1 MEKNTRLKGAI
12 FEQNL
17 TQRKLAA
24 GTGIR
29 EEYISM
35 SVNGRM
41 LLTRDQRRK
50 IAVFLRRPEN
60 ELFQIE
66 THVDTVAHELVAG
79 TCG

>member
-17 TQRKLAA
+17 TQRELAA

-41 LLTRDQRRK
+41 ILNRTQRRR
-50 IAVFLRRPEN
+50 IAGFLGRPEP
-60 ELFQIE
+60 ELFPVE
-66 THVDTVAHELVAG
+66 THLESVAHELNPG